1 MKQADGRVR
10 VPLLMVFHLNKRP
23 VDQAESGVPE
33 GGWGLIESYVMFA
46 KPFPCGAAC
55 RPPFFYSGDD
65 DCAADDDDD
74 VDIDCVVFVC
84 IAAWSRAILFR
95 GIRRSPVSRCSVG
108 CHEQEE
114 LHGTGKWNLTPFIA
128 AVS

>member
-1 MKQADGRVR
+1 MSRTLCLR
-10 VPLLMVFHLNKRP
+10 
-23 VDQAESGVPE
+23 S
-33 GGWGLIESYVMFA
+33 
-46 KPFPCGAAC
+46 PFPAELLAALL
-55 RPPFFYSGDD
+55 FYSGDD

-74 VDIDCVVFVC
+74 VDIECVVFVC